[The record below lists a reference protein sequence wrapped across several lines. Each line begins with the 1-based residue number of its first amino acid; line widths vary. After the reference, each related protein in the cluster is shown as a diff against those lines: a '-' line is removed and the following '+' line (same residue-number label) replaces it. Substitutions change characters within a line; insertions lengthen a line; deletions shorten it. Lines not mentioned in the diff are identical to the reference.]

1 MARRHAAAASNLKAV
16 AADAA
21 AASVVAVV
29 VVADDDDDDVSA
41 DAAEAA
47 DAAASARL
55 QYSEATPDLC
65 NTSASCG
72 ASLAAR
78 RSAMRAVHGAC
89 RAMLACPSPK

>member
-1 MARRHAAAASNLKAV
+1 MARRHAAAASNLKV
-16 AADAA
+16 VAA
-21 AASVVAVV
+21 AA
-29 VVADDDDDDVSA
+29 
-41 DAAEAA
+41 AA
-47 DAAASARL
+47 AAASARL